1 VSTSLDPRPAAT
13 TVAMPLQHPAGR
25 AAAYARAAHAANTR
39 RAYQADWRDFS
50 RWCDATGLAAL
61 PAEPAT
67 VGSYLADRAATR
79 TTATLARRLAGISTA
94 HRLAGHHLDT
104 RHPAIRTVMQ
114 GIRRTHGTAP
124 RQANP
129 LRTSTLRDLLDTC
142 GTTRLIDRRDRA
154 LLLLGLASALRR
166 AELAA
171 LTVVDLDFVEEG
183 VKLSVARGKTDQ
195 EAAGQI
201 VGVVATGSP
210 TCPVAAL
217 LTWLEAAGIT
227 EGAVFRAI
235 DRHGRI
241 DAGLSDRAIAL
252 IVKRRVASAGVDPTG
267 YSAHSLRA
275 GCATEAAAHGVEE
288 RDIGRHTRH
297 RSIPVLRGYIRAGTV
312 FVNNASARLGL

>member
-1 VSTSLDPRPAAT
+1 MSTSLEPHATAVAT
-13 TVAMPLQHPAGR
+13 TLQHAAGR
-25 AAAYARAAHAANTR
+25 AADYARAAHAANTL
-39 RAYQADWRDFS
+39 RAYAADWRDFS
-50 RWCDATGLAAL
+50 RWCDTTELAAL
-61 PAEPAT
+61 PAAPAT

-79 TTATLARRLAGISTA
+79 ATATLARRLAAISTA

-124 RQANP
+124 RKANP
-129 LRTSTLRDLLDTC
+129 LRTSALRTMLDTC
-142 GTTRLIDRRDRA
+142 DGASLIDRRDRA

-166 AELAA
+166 SELAA
-171 LTVVDLDFVEEG
+171 LTVADLGFVDAG
-183 VKLSVARGKTDQ
+183 VTLAVTRSKTDQ
-195 EAAGQI
+195 EAAGQV
-201 VGVVATGSP
+201 VGVVATGTP

-217 LTWLEAAGIT
+217 RTWLEAAGIT

-241 DAGLSDRAIAL
+241 ATRLSDRAIAL
-252 IVKRRVASAGVDPTG
+252 IVKRRAAAAGVDPTG

-275 GCATEAAAHGVEE
+275 GCATEAAARGVEE

-297 RSIPVLRGYIRAGTV
+297 RSIPVLRGYIREGTV